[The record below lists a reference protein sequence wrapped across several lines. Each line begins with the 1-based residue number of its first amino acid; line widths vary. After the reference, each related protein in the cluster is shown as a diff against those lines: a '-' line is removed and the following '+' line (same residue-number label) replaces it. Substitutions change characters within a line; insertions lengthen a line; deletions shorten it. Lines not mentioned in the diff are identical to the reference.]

1 MNLTD
6 RRVLVAAAV
15 LAQGAIVGV
24 AVAGPLS
31 ARVTGQEYLLR
42 VAPYDPID
50 PFRGAYVSL
59 SYPDLTGVDPQV
71 DSSGRPDGMV
81 YVALVQ
87 DGQVWKGRGEPQSRQ
102 PATGPYVRCEN
113 EGWRLRCGIE
123 SLFLPQGEAA
133 ETGRL
138 LADGSVLARI
148 KIDSRG
154 NAALIELVPPG

>member
-1 MNLTD
+1 MNTTD
-6 RRVLVAAAV
+6 RRMLVAAAV
-15 LAQGAIVGV
+15 LAQGVIVGA

-59 SYPDLTGVDPQV
+59 SYPDLTTVALQDG
-71 DSSGRPDGMV
+71 STGLPDGTV
-81 YVALVQ
+81 YVTLVR
-87 DGQVWKGRGEPQSRQ
+87 DGQVWIQGGQPQSRR
-102 PATGPYVRCEN
+102 PATGPYLRCEN

-148 KIDSRG
+148 KIDGRG
-154 NAALIELVPPG
+154 NAALIDLVPPG